1 MKRIVVGISGAT
13 GAPLAVRMLEFL
25 RDLDVE
31 VHLIVSQWARAT
43 LLQECG
49 IRAKDLTLYAHEM
62 HDASDQAATISSG
75 SFHTDGMIIVPC
87 SMKTL
92 AAIRCGYADN
102 LIARAA
108 DVTLKERRR
117 LVLVARETPLSPIH
131 LENLLELSRIGATI
145 FPPTPAFYNR
155 PASIDD
161 VVDHLA
167 VRILDQ
173 FGLDHSAARRWG
185 GMKAAGNVANHELAG
200 AR

>member
-1 MKRIVVGISGAT
+1 MKRIVVGIMGAT
-13 GAPLAVRMLEFL
+13 GAPLAVRVLQILYDLEI
-25 RDLDVE
+25 E
-31 VHLIVSQWARAT
+31 VHLIVSQQGACDAVK
-43 LLQECG
+43 QECVLCK
-49 IRAKDLTLYAHEM
+49 KDIKSYASVV
-62 HDASDQAATISSG
+62 HDACDQAASISSG

-108 DVTLKERRR
+108 DVTIKERRR

-155 PASIDD
+155 PAAVDD
-161 VVDHLA
+161 ILDHLA

-173 FGLDHSAARRWG
+173 FGLAHPAARRWEG
-185 GMKAAGNVANHELAG
+185 
-200 AR
+200 